1 MIDLGTW
8 NLSIPVGSPP
18 ATIETKQLVQG
29 YDDKY
34 FTSGSSNI
42 TFWAPVTG
50 AKTANA
56 IYPRTELR
64 ETWSNGTLHNWTY
77 TDADNFLNAKLKVIQ
92 VPSSGRVV
100 IGQIHVYESTQPLLK
115 LEYQYQDATKDGVIV
130 AKVRFHPDDKKP
142 RIFTIAEGI
151 SLNET
156 FNYVI
161 HLNKAG
167 LLTVKA
173 RDRIWGDRISATWS
187 KQQLYFKAGVYT
199 QDHTGYTSEGGK
211 VMFFNLDV
219 DHNKS

>member
-18 ATIETKQLVQG
+18 TTIETKQLLQG
-29 YDDKY
+29 YDGKY
-34 FTSGSSNI
+34 FTSSASNV

-50 AKTANA
+50 SKTANA

-64 ETWSNGTLHNWTY
+64 ETWSNGELHNWFY
-77 TDADNFLNAKLKVIQ
+77 PDADNFLNAKLKVIQ

-115 LEYQYQDATKDGVIV
+115 LEYQYKDATKDGTIV
-130 AKVRFHPDDKKP
+130 AKVRFHPSDKKP
-142 RIFTIAEGI
+142 RVIEIAEGVP
-151 SLNET
+151 LNET
-156 FNYVI
+156 FKYVI

-167 LLTVKA
+167 LLTVRA
-173 RDRIWGDRISATWS
+173 SNMVWNDRISATWRT
-187 KQQLYFKAGVYT
+187 QQLYFKAGVYT
-199 QDHTGYTSEGGK
+199 QDNTGYTSEGGK

-219 DHNKS
+219 DHNKG